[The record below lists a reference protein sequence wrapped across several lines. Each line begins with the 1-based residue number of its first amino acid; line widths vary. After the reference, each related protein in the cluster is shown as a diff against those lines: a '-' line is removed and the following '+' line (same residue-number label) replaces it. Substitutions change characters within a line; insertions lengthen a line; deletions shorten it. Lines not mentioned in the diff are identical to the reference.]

1 MDSGR
6 ITVKLLARVVAV
18 GLLLLV
24 VAASAYAERMQI
36 MRAEPDLIGQRA
48 VGIGIAVFGLVG
60 ALIIY
65 RRPEHL
71 LGWLLGGIGAL
82 ALLGGAATE
91 YALATARA
99 GGTASAFLGWAVWL
113 ANWFWF
119 PVLGGVL
126 VFLPLLFPDGRPPSA
141 PWRWVAV
148 AGAVAILGLTAGS
161 ALQERYVTTLLGEIA
176 PIENPMGIE
185 GFPNVEAFLDPF
197 LILLLGAFIGAVAAL
212 TVRYRRSRG
221 AERLQL
227 KWFTY
232 GLGLMLAWNLLGE
245 ILWVSVLGRDP
256 LLDGSILLFGILL
269 AFIPITIAFAIFR
282 YRLYAIDR
290 IVSRTV
296 SYGLIVILLALVYV
310 GGVFVVQS
318 ILPGEEQTDLAVA
331 ASTLAVA
338 GLFAPLRR
346 RIQRGV
352 DRRFN
357 RNHFNAERVVQEF
370 SERLR
375 NQVDLGTVASDLR
388 VVLDRTIQPATTGIW
403 LRGGS

>member
-1 MDSGR
+1 M
-6 ITVKLLARVVAV
+6 
-18 GLLLLV
+18 GLLILV

-36 MRAEPDLIGQRA
+36 VRAEPDLIGQRA
-48 VGIGIAVFGLVG
+48 IGLGIAVFGLVG
-60 ALIIY
+60 ALLLF
-65 RRPEHL
+65 RRPEHP
-71 LGWLLGGIGAL
+71 LGWLLAGIGAL

-91 YALATARA
+91 FALATARA
-99 GGTASAFLGWAVWL
+99 GGSASAFLGWAVWF

-126 VFLPLLFPDGRPPSA
+126 VLLPLLFPDGRPPTSR
-141 PWRWVAV
+141 WRWVAV
-148 AGAVAILGLTAGS
+148 VGAVAIIGLTAGS
-161 ALQERYVTTLLGEIA
+161 ARQERYETTLLGEIA
-176 PIENPMGIE
+176 PVENPIGVE
-185 GFPNVEAFLDPF
+185 GFPKTEAFLEPF
-197 LILLLGAFIGAVAAL
+197 LVLLLGAFAGAVAAL

-245 ILWVSVLGRDP
+245 ILWVSLLGRDP
-256 LLDGSILLFGILL
+256 PLDGSILPFGLL
-269 AFIPITIAFAIFR
+269 LTFIPITIALAILR

-296 SYGLIVILLALVYV
+296 SYGLVVILLALVYV

-318 ILPGEEQTDLAVA
+318 ILPGEDESDLAVA

-338 GLFAPLRR
+338 GLFAPLRH
-346 RIQRGV
+346 RIQLWV

-357 RNHFNAERVVQEF
+357 RNHYNAERVIQEF

-388 VVLDRTIQPATTGIW
+388 LVLDRTIQPTTTGIW
-403 LRGGS
+403 LRRSP

>member
-1 MDSGR
+1 MAARWLS
-6 ITVKLLARVVAV
+6 VKRLAQVIAV
-18 GLLLLV
+18 GLLILV

-36 MRAEPDLIGQRA
+36 VRAEPDLVGQRA
-48 VGIGIAVFGLVG
+48 IGLGIAAFGLVG
-60 ALIIY
+60 ALLLF
-65 RRPEHL
+65 RRPEHR
-71 LGWLLGGIGAL
+71 LGWLLAGIGAL

-91 YALATARA
+91 YALDTARA
-99 GGTASAFLGWAVWL
+99 GGSASVFLEWAVWL

-126 VFLPLLFPDGRPPSA
+126 VFLPLLFPDGRPPTSR
-141 PWRWVAV
+141 WLWVAV
-148 AGAVAILGLTAGS
+148 IGTAAILGLTVGS
-161 ALQERYVTTLLGEIA
+161 ALQERYKTTLLGEIA
-176 PIENPMGIE
+176 PVENPLGVE
-185 GFPNVEAFLDPF
+185 GFPKAEALLDP
-197 LILLLGAFIGAVAAL
+197 LLVLLLGAFVGAVAAL
-212 TVRYRRSRG
+212 TVRFRRSRG

-245 ILWVSVLGRDP
+245 VLWVSVLGRDP
-256 LLDGSILLFGILL
+256 LLGGSVLPFGILL
-269 AFIPITIAFAIFR
+269 TFIPITIAFAILR

-296 SYGLIVILLALVYV
+296 SYGLMVILLALVYG

-318 ILPGEEQTDLAVA
+318 ILPGEEQSDLAVA

-338 GLFAPLRR
+338 ALFAPLRN
-346 RIQRGV
+346 RIQMGV

-357 RNHFNAERVVQEF
+357 RNHYNAERVVQEF

-388 VVLDRTIQPATTGIW
+388 VVLDRTIQPSTTGIW
-403 LRGGS
+403 LRSGS